1 MTKKEFRHLCTQGG
15 YASSKVVT
23 EYYKQN
29 PKDDYTEKDDL
40 IAVYRMNNSY
50 ANIARKPKIR

>member
-1 MTKKEFRHLCTQGG
+1 MTKKEFRHLCVHGG

-29 PKDDYTEKDDL
+29 PKEDYTEKDDL